1 MELRRRQ
8 THSES
13 LAKNG
18 RRARAHS
25 RIRRDEPGSFAAWIQ
40 IRRLNDLLRVDAG
53 GWHGQRSPRGMSTTR
68 RARWRASSE
77 VTPFRFTRIPFS
89 LSARVLILTLAAMIA
104 FASNSLLCRA
114 ALKQTSIDAASFTF
128 VRVFSGAVVLWLVT
142 NLRRMIRTTRDVG
155 VGGNWISALALF
167 LYAAGFSFAYVDVAA
182 GTGALL
188 LFGAVQATMILWG
201 LHKGERLDA
210 IQIAGFIV
218 AMTGL
223 VVLVFPGL
231 SAPPLIGSILMLGAG
246 VAWGIYSLRGK
257 GEKNPVSVTA
267 GNFARAVPFAAAV
280 SIIFVPQLHVDLAG
294 ISYAIIS
301 GAITSGLGYVIWYSA
316 LQDLKA
322 ASAATVQL
330 SVPVLAATG
339 GILLLGEPLTLRY
352 LLASIAIL
360 GGIALVVV
368 ASHPQDQTASPAGRS
383 RS

>member
-1 MELRRRQ
+1 
-8 THSES
+8 
-13 LAKNG
+13 
-18 RRARAHS
+18 
-25 RIRRDEPGSFAAWIQ
+25 
-40 IRRLNDLLRVDAG
+40 
-53 GWHGQRSPRGMSTTR
+53 
-68 RARWRASSE
+68 
-77 VTPFRFTRIPFS
+77 

-201 LHKGERLDA
+201 LHKGERLRA
-210 IQIAGFIV
+210 IQIVGLIV

-223 VVLVFPGL
+223 VVLLFPGL
-231 SAPPLIGSILMLGAG
+231 SAPPLFGSILMLGAG

-257 GEKNPVSVTA
+257 REKNPVTA
-267 GNFARAVPFAAAV
+267 TTGNFVRAVPFAAAL
-280 SIIFVPQLHVDLAG
+280 SIIFLRWLDLDLAG
-294 ISYAIIS
+294 VIYAIIS
-301 GAITSGLGYVIWYSA
+301 GAITSGLGYVIWYSV
-316 LQDLKA
+316 LPSLKA

-330 SVPVLAATG
+330 SVPVLAAAG

-352 LLASIAIL
+352 LLASVAIL
-360 GGIALVVV
+360 GGITLVVLEKNR
-368 ASHPQDQTASPAGRS
+368 ARPDL
-383 RS
+383 

>member
-1 MELRRRQ
+1 
-8 THSES
+8 
-13 LAKNG
+13 
-18 RRARAHS
+18 
-25 RIRRDEPGSFAAWIQ
+25 
-40 IRRLNDLLRVDAG
+40 
-53 GWHGQRSPRGMSTTR
+53 
-68 RARWRASSE
+68 
-77 VTPFRFTRIPFS
+77 
-89 LSARVLILTLAAMIA
+89 MIA

-201 LHKGERLDA
+201 LHKGERLRA
-210 IQIAGFIV
+210 IQIVGLIV

-223 VVLVFPGL
+223 VVLLFPGL
-231 SAPPLIGSILMLGAG
+231 SAPPLFGSILMLGAG

-257 GEKNPVSVTA
+257 REKNPVTA
-267 GNFARAVPFAAAV
+267 TTGNFVRAVPFAAAV
-280 SIIFVPQLHVDLAG
+280 SIIFLRWLDLDIAG
-294 ISYAIIS
+294 VIYAIIS
-301 GAITSGLGYVIWYSA
+301 GAITSGLGYVIWYSV
-316 LQDLKA
+316 LPSLKA

-330 SVPVLAATG
+330 SVPVLAAAG

-352 LLASIAIL
+352 LLASVAIL
-360 GGIALVVV
+360 GGIALVVLEKNR
-368 ASHPQDQTASPAGRS
+368 ARS
-383 RS
+383 DL